1 MAAQR
6 AILILIGLHWIA
18 TFSESTKQ
26 LVDRWWNNT
35 FQQNITGVI
44 QQAQIESALDVPRLR
59 RARER
64 LNYLTKQFAKH
75 LLPTPL
81 PR

>member
-6 AILILIGLHWIA
+6 AILIFIGSHWIA

-35 FQQNITGVI
+35 FQQSIAGVI
-44 QQAQIESALDVPRLR
+44 QQAQIEKCARCSPAAAGPRTT
-59 RARER
+59 E
-64 LNYLTKQFAKH
+64 
-75 LLPTPL
+75 LPDKAI
-81 PR
+81 R